1 MKKLF
6 AVLLALIAVAFAGA
20 QAKELRVLLAN
31 HPYGDLLKAAIPE
44 FEQAS
49 GIKVDVEQYQESQL
63 STKLATEFASGSS
76 TVDVFMTRP
85 LQEAKMFYKNG
96 WYAPLVTYDF
106 SDFPKSALSVVTFGS
121 RTYVVPIVTEWEV
134 LYYRIDLL
142 KKAGVAVPKTL
153 AELEAAAAKLDSAGV
168 AGIASRGS
176 AAAAVTQM
184 SSYLYNYGGA
194 YLDKGRAV
202 FDSKPAI
209 EAIRYYGRLLGT
221 YGPTGVTAMSWDGI
235 MPLFQAGKIAMW
247 TDASVFYGQIV
258 DPTKSQVPAQ
268 DVGVADFPAGPAG
281 NTPFI
286 SVSWGMAISKKSP
299 KQDLARQFLAWATS
313 ADMAKRGLAAQITM
327 ARDSPWLDKTVLAK
341 VNPSLVATRA
351 FAAKNGVPYDRP
363 YMSAV
368 GEARDRIGEVI
379 IESIDTKGESAGLEK
394 KAADMVAKVDE
405 LLEDTGELGVQ

>member
-106 SDFPKSALSVVTFGS
+106 SDFPKNALSVVTFGS

-134 LYYRIDLL
+134 LYYRMDLL

-153 AELEAAAAKLDSAGV
+153 AELEAAASKLDSAGV

-202 FDSKPAI
+202 FDSKQAI
-209 EAIRYYGRLLGT
+209 EAIRYYGRLLGS

-235 MPLFQAGKIAMW
+235 MPIFQAGKVAMKALMRECVDW
-247 TDASVFYGQIV
+247 MGQ
-258 DPTKSQVPAQ
+258 A
-268 DVGVADFPAGPAG
+268 
-281 NTPFI
+281 
-286 SVSWGMAISKKSP
+286 
-299 KQDLARQFLAWATS
+299 
-313 ADMAKRGLAAQITM
+313 
-327 ARDSPWLDKTVLAK
+327 
-341 VNPSLVATRA
+341 
-351 FAAKNGVPYDRP
+351 
-363 YMSAV
+363 
-368 GEARDRIGEVI
+368 
-379 IESIDTKGESAGLEK
+379 
-394 KAADMVAKVDE
+394 
-405 LLEDTGELGVQ
+405 